1 MLLLTRTHSMLAAR
15 FEKPLEIIHWHDD
28 HTNSCKIFCNQ
39 LHGIFML
46 LNYIVINLIE
56 RK

>member
-1 MLLLTRTHSMLAAR
+1 MLFSHAFNTRCALLSGRW
-15 FEKPLEIIHWHDD
+15 KIIHWHDDD